1 MKKKTHLI
9 GNLHIDPVW
18 QWRWQ
23 DGMSEI
29 KAIFKSVL
37 DRMNEFPDFKFT
49 CAGSMYYEWIEKS
62 DPKMFAEIAKRI
74 KEGRWCVAGG
84 LVFTARLQYP

>member
-1 MKKKTHLI
+1 
-9 GNLHIDPVW
+9 
-18 QWRWQ
+18 
-23 DGMSEI
+23 
-29 KAIFKSVL
+29 
-37 DRMNEFPDFKFT
+37 MNEFPDFKFT

>member
-1 MKKKTHLI
+1 
-9 GNLHIDPVW
+9 
-18 QWRWQ
+18 
-23 DGMSEI
+23 
-29 KAIFKSVL
+29 
-37 DRMNEFPDFKFT
+37 
-49 CAGSMYYEWIEKS
+49 MYYEWIEKS